1 MFHQRLCSED
11 ALGGNAGCYS
21 QRGENRRPGPC
32 VRCRHCAACMGRR
45 RMYYQRLCDEAAGG
59 HAGCDS
65 QCGNGAAAGYAGQGS
80 AVGLQLDSMG
90 GGGLHAAT

>member
-11 ALGGNAGCYS
+11 ALGGK
-21 QRGENRRPGPC
+21 
-32 VRCRHCAACMGRR
+32 V
-45 RMYYQRLCDEAAGG
+45 YYQRLCDEAAGG

-65 QCGNGAAAGYAGQGS
+65 QCGNGAAAGYAGQRT